1 MGLKPMEP
9 TAMEPEAT
17 ELAAMEPK
25 PMGPTATEP
34 KPTGPIAME
43 PKPMEPKLMGPTAME
58 PKPMEL
64 KAMEPKPM
72 GPTAMEPQAMGITIS
87 IMENTKIAAVAM
99 WVKVRLATTGAE
111 EAEAVVDGEQENSVQ
126 ERFQAP
132 AQEAMTA
139 VINLLH

>member
-17 ELAAMEPK
+17 GLAAMEPK

-34 KPTGPIAME
+34 KPTGPIAMG
-43 PKPMEPKLMGPTAME
+43 PK
-58 PKPMEL
+58 
-64 KAMEPKPM
+64 
-72 GPTAMEPQAMGITIS
+72 AMEPQAMGITIS

-132 AQEAMTA
+132 AQEAM
-139 VINLLH
+139 

>member
-34 KPTGPIAME
+34 KPTGPIAM
-43 PKPMEPKLMGPTAME
+43 G
-58 PKPMEL
+58 L
-64 KAMEPKPM
+64 KAMEPKLM